1 MTEPKIP
8 PGQKKWERDFD
19 LIEATMIEFFDDP
32 KATQLLELL
41 KQLRREHYRCAWLDE
56 ARRLHTESHAP
67 NGDDDYALW
76 AARHAAE
83 AEKIAAAN
91 AEATYW
97 EAGGMEHD
105 TC

>member
-67 NGDDDYALW
+67 NGDDDYARAQREQPFRAQFLKVIE
-76 AARHAAE
+76 RH
-83 AEKIAAAN
+83 
-91 AEATYW
+91 
-97 EAGGMEHD
+97 
-105 TC
+105 